1 MTAETPAAHVVTR
14 GGRSIGRALALADA
28 AMTLATPR
36 SRAAALLSD
45 PTLRARIVCVVRK
58 RVADDDAVEDI
69 VQEALTDAYAYETR
83 LPAEDSAAKK
93 YLFGIV
99 RNKIRM
105 HIREWVAKTHDSFDE
120 EVHGKV
126 DPAPVEA
133 RELVQKIVAGVPP
146 SRWETFTWFVR
157 VTFGDSLAEIAREAG
172 VEYDTA
178 HKRIERMRDDLRRRA
193 NELTT
198 MAAIVLLAF
207 GILRTVRA
215 RPDPT
220 ATPDLRPQPSYV
232 VHNEPTQ
239 KAQTAAELRRTALAA
254 CDAARWAECLERL
267 DEARRLDAPGDATP
281 DVQAAR
287 SAARKG
293 LEQTP
298 EPPSRDVK

>member
-1 MTAETPAAHVVTR
+1 
-14 GGRSIGRALALADA
+14 
-28 AMTLATPR
+28 MTLAMPR

-58 RVADDDAVEDI
+58 RVADDEAVEDI
-69 VQEALTDAYAYETR
+69 VQEALTDAYAHESR

-105 HIREWVAKTHDSFDE
+105 HIREWFAKTHESFDE

-157 VTFGDSLAEIAREAG
+157 VTFGDSLADIAREAG

-178 HKRIERMRDDLRRRA
+178 HKRFERMRDDLRRRA

-207 GILRTVRA
+207 GIVRTVRA
-215 RPDPT
+215 HPDQT

-232 VHNEPTQ
+232 VRNEPTP
-239 KAQTAAELRRTALAA
+239 KENTAAAELRRTAFAA

-267 DEARRLDAPGDATP
+267 DEARGLDAPGDATP
-281 DVQAAR
+281 NVQAAR

-298 EPPSRDVK
+298 QPPSRDVK